1 MDSFWLVENNSEENI
16 DQIDY
21 FSNNCNYRPLND
33 LKSFEQTN
41 TARYLN
47 ELIMELQE
55 LNEIGMEYPRLLMHV
70 HILLTT
76 ELNKV
81 WNLLRSIEIA
91 DQMNSFRN
99 EWQSQTLEEANVTL
113 QEKIALSK
121 EQSVEYAQKA
131 KNLHYDLLKHLE
143 NETNCQILIR
153 GKGSLLDHRLESRL
167 KNYAGWEHLS
177 EPLHLLVRANDS
189 TITLCTMKLT
199 SGVRYVKQYLTRK
212 RSADSNQM
220 KEHR

>member
-76 ELNKV
+76 ELNK
-81 WNLLRSIEIA
+81 
-91 DQMNSFRN
+91 